1 MLSTEVEKQSFTK
14 IAKEYAF
21 NQDTNILLTLKS
33 TDSTVL
39 FFDTDKGILLREE
52 TFKNSVSVYLES
64 KKKEQED
71 VAALVT

>member
-1 MLSTEVEKQSFTK
+1 MLSTQVEKQSFTK

-52 TFKNSVSVYLES
+52 TFKNSVSVYLEN